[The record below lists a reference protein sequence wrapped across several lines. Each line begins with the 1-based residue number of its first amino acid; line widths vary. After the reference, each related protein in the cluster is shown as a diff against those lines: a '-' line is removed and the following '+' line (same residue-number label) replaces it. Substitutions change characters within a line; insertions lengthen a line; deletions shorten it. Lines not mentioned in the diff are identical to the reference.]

1 MMRCSPDSRACP
13 APNGLVFGAW
23 EAGDRDSSD
32 GVETEGVEPRPR
44 AGVDLGDSGVERPE
58 PELAETDDDR
68 GRRRH
73 DGREA
78 KRLHTPMLA
87 VLPDNRSIRADDSR
101 IRGHDPVLAAP
112 LGVVQ
117 PPVCVAEQILG
128 PRRCGK

>member
-1 MMRCSPDSRACP
+1 MRHGPGSRACP
-13 APNGLVFGAW
+13 AAGGLVFGAW
-23 EAGDRDSSD
+23 EPRDRDSSD
-32 GVETEGVEPRPR
+32 GVETEGVEPCPR
-44 AGVDLGDSGVERPE
+44 AGIDLRDSGVERPE
-58 PELAETDDDR
+58 PELAETDDDC

-101 IRGHDPVLAAP
+101 IRGHDPVFSAP

-117 PPVCVAEQILG
+117 PPVGVAEQILG
-128 PRRCGK
+128 PCGCGE